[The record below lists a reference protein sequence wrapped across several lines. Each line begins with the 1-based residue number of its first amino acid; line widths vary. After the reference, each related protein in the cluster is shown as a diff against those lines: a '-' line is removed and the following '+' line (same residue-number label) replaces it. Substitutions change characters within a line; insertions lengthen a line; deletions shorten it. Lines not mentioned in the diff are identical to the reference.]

1 MCMIT
6 CWIFFYIAQTT
17 KVTNQTDEPPD
28 IRTPEASSRE
38 LSSSSSNVCEV
49 VGCHAKVLWVSCDN
63 FMCSVNFLFPYP
75 FGHHSIHFL
84 QCLLF
89 FCAYF
94 VWGVGM
100 VYLLTNNT
108 NFRLSINISLIAF
121 LGVCIFWI
129 GVCLWPLCLALAH
142 TRGGTNP
149 EHLESIDVEF
159 MATYLK
165 GSLSTPLTPIF
176 LCRCQHICC
185 QLLTSHACTVRNS
198 QQSIISSCTFP
209 HLNETDQVLFTVWV
223 YE

>member
-1 MCMIT
+1 MCARLSAAMPRYCECLVIIS
-6 CWIFFYIAQTT
+6 CALLIFCFLI
-17 KVTNQTDEPPD
+17 PLD
-28 IRTPEASSRE
+28 IIPFISCSVC
-38 LSSSSSNVCEV
+38 SSS
-49 VGCHAKVLWVSCDN
+49 VLILC
-63 FMCSVNFLFPYP
+63 
-75 FGHHSIHFL
+75 GG
-84 QCLLF
+84 
-89 FCAYF
+89 
-94 VWGVGM
+94 WGWFT
-100 VYLLTNNT
+100 YWQTYT

-185 QLLTSHACTVRNS
+185 QLLTSHACTVMKFSTINHLLMYFPS
-198 QQSIISSCTFP
+198 FEWNWSSSLYCLSIWIG
-209 HLNETDQVLFTVWV
+209 DV
-223 YE
+223 